1 MIHTNLFGAVTAFG
15 HESWH
20 DAYAKNLF
28 SFKAVLAHILH
39 LKTAE
44 FKYHTIE
51 QITCCLDGVLVEV
64 SKEKDGIFVNADGL
78 LEKDNSESS
87 DPDAGK
93 IFYDVRFHV
102 TNLQGITIR
111 VDLEIQGELLN
122 NRYLD
127 ARSTY
132 YSARMI
138 DEQKG
143 IVFED
148 DDYGKIQKVYSIWF
162 IKDDA
167 PSHTNREIDHDLN
180 NFIHVT
186 YIYIHDP
193 LEAEKGSLIRLSGS
207 ILSDTMA
214 IDKKIMILE
223 EEFNIRSVVVR
234 KGVFAMCTLGKSIA
248 LKSEVLGE
256 ERGIIIGEALG
267 EKRGI
272 TIGEEIANRSAAI
285 NLYQMKLPIE
295 KIAFAVNESIETVRK
310 WLTEASNTNKS

>member
-1 MIHTNLFGAVTAFG
+1 MYYNNLFRAVTAFG

-39 LKTAE
+39 LKTEE

-51 QITCCLDGVLVEV
+51 QITNCLNGVLVEV
-64 SKEKDGIFVNADGL
+64 SKEKDGIFVNANGL

-87 DPDAGK
+87 DPDSGK

-111 VDLEIQGELLN
+111 VDLEIQGELLSR
-122 NRYLD
+122 RYLD

-167 PSHTNREIDHDLN
+167 PSHTNREIDHVLN
-180 NFIHVT
+180 NFIHVS

-223 EEFNIRSVVVR
+223 EEFMIRSVAVR

-248 LKSEVLGE
+248 LKNQEIGKELG
-256 ERGIIIGEALG
+256 IPIGEAMG
-267 EKRGI
+267 EIRGEAR
-272 TIGEEIANRSAAI
+272 GVEKANRSAAI

-295 KIAFAVNESIETVRK
+295 DIAFAVKEPVETVRK
-310 WLTEASNTNKS
+310 WLAES